1 MLMSKEVVKMNE
13 YILTIAIPT
22 FNRKEKLSLLLNKLS
37 SISLKEVEIMIS
49 DNCSKD
55 GTDVICNRYKEQN
68 EFIYYRQETNIGPD
82 LNFLWLLNNA
92 HGKYVWLVSDDDNIS
107 TEFINKLLF
116 FLKNN
121 EISLGFFN
129 YTLIN
134 SKTNKKH
141 DVLKM
146 KNEIE
151 LVTDK
156 NRFLSKISFEN
167 TFLTTILYR
176 KDAFNQILNP
186 ERFNNTNFLQT
197 YLAYESTLYS
207 NFPFAIFY
215 ETGITAFSNDKVSY
229 SIYKVFGESLRRMA
243 VYLYKNLG
251 FKRKI
256 VNYQYKK
263 YIRKVVYPGIIHAK
277 HYNYNDMLKFPFKML
292 KASSFSAF
300 LFIETC
306 IVVFTPNF
314 IIKTI
319 LHIRKKR

>member
-1 MLMSKEVVKMNE
+1 MDEF
-13 YILTIAIPT
+13 ILTIAIPT
-22 FNRKEKLSLLLNKLS
+22 YNRKEKLSLLLNELS
-37 SISLKEVEIMIS
+37 SISLKEVEFLIS

-55 GTDVICNRYKEQN
+55 GTDVICNRYKGKKN
-68 EFIYYRQETNIGPD
+68 FIYYRQEINIGPD
-82 LNFLWLLNNA
+82 LNFLWLLSNS

-107 TEFINKLLF
+107 VEFINKLVF

-129 YTLIN
+129 YSLIN

-146 KNEIE
+146 KNQIE
-151 LVTDK
+151 LVNDK
-156 NRFLSKISFEN
+156 NAFLSKISFEN

-176 KDAFNQILNP
+176 KEAFNQIVDP

-229 SIYKVFGESLRRMA
+229 SIYKVFGESLRKLA
-243 VYLYKNLG
+243 IYLYKNLG

-256 VNYQYKK
+256 VNNQYKK
-263 YIRKVVYPGIIHAK
+263 YIKKVVYPGIIHAK
-277 HYNYNDMLKFPFKML
+277 HYNYNDMLKFPFKMI
-292 KASSFSAF
+292 KASNFSVF

-306 IVVFTPNF
+306 VVVFTPNF
-314 IIKTI
+314 IIKAL